1 MGFIR
6 SMISTLPR
14 LFSYDQELDLSPEAF
29 GWLRDSSDVA
39 DDAEQLQARMAQD
52 GYVFL
57 PGYLNR
63 DEVIEARRVCVEKLA
78 AAGQLDLNFDI
89 MEAVA
94 APQSQVKF
102 MPELAKENAPLM
114 KVLYDG
120 AMMNFYEKLLGGAV
134 RHFDF
139 TWFRA
144 VSPGRATPPHMD
156 VVYMGRGTKQ
166 LYTSWTPLGD
176 ISLEQGGL
184 IVLENGHRHE
194 RLNNNY
200 GQKDVDSFCANRRDQ
215 GFAKM
220 GGGGNISDGGW
231 LSRTPAT
238 LRKNLGGRWLTA
250 PEYRMGDLLA
260 FSVFTVHASLDNQS
274 NRIRLSSDSRYQRA
288 DEPVDERWIGENP
301 IGHGPQGKRG
311 MIC

>member
-1 MGFIR
+1 
-6 SMISTLPR
+6 MIETLPR
-14 LFSYDQELDLSPEAF
+14 LSSFGQELDTAPKAF
-29 GWLRDSSDVA
+29 GWLHDSSEIV
-39 DDAEQLQARMAQD
+39 DDAEELRVRMAND

-63 DEVIEARRVCVEKLA
+63 EEVIEARRTCVQKLA
-78 AAGQLDLNFDI
+78 DAGQLDKNFDI

-102 MPELAKENAPLM
+102 MPELAQENPALM

-120 AMMNFYEKLLGGAV
+120 PMMAFYEKLLGGPV

-156 VVYMGRGTKQ
+156 VVYMGRGTQK
-166 LYTSWTPLGD
+166 LFTSWTPLGD
-176 ISLEQGGL
+176 IDLETGGL
-184 IVLENGHRHE
+184 IVLEKSHKHE
-194 RLNNNY
+194 RLNKNY
-200 GQKDVDSFCANRRDQ
+200 GTKDVDKFCTNRRDE
-215 GFAKM
+215 GFTKM

-231 LSRTPAT
+231 LSRTPAK
-238 LRKNLGGRWLTA
+238 LRQNLGGRWLTA
-250 PEYRMGDLLA
+250 PQFRMGDLLA
-260 FSVFTVHASLDNQS
+260 FSVFTVHASLDNYS
-274 NRIRLSSDSRYQRA
+274 NRIRLSSDSRYQLA
-288 DEPVDERWIGENP
+288 SEPADERWIGPNP
-301 IGHGPQGKRG
+301 IGHGPAGKRG

>member
-1 MGFIR
+1 
-6 SMISTLPR
+6 MIQTLPR
-14 LFSYDQELDLSPEAF
+14 LSSYDQELDTSPEAF
-29 GWLRDSSDVA
+29 GWLRDSSDA
-39 DDAEQLQARMAQD
+39 AEDAEELRIRMAED

-63 DEVIEARRVCVEKLA
+63 DEVVEARRVCVEKLA
-78 AAGQLDLNFDI
+78 AAGQLDEHFDP

-102 MPELAKENAPLM
+102 MPELAQDNPALM
-114 KVLYDG
+114 NVLYSG
-120 AMMNFYEKLLGGAV
+120 PMVAFYEKLLGGPV

-156 VVYMGRGTKQ
+156 VVYMGRGTKN
-166 LYTSWTPLGD
+166 LFTSWTPLGD
-176 ISLEQGGL
+176 IDLETGGL
-184 IVLENGHRHE
+184 IVLEKSHQHE
-194 RLNNNY
+194 RLNKNY
-200 GQKDVDSFCANRRDQ
+200 GAKDVDTFCTNRRNE
-215 GFAKM
+215 GFTKM

-231 LSRTPAT
+231 LSRTPNT

-250 PEYRMGDLLA
+250 SQYRMGDLLA
-260 FSVFTVHASLDNQS
+260 FSVFTVHASLDNHS
-274 NRIRLSSDSRYQRA
+274 NRIRLSSDSRYQLA
-288 DEPVDERWIGENP
+288 SEPADERWIGESP
-301 IGHGPQGKRG
+301 IGHGPAGKRG